1 METNSMNVASKVRLH
16 CEQECDCYVWLDNI
30 RLAIKTPKRGVICYD
45 SSNKPADKISKKC
58 GSNRPHPTT
67 RGAMTPC
74 DPLSSPRSP
83 FKPDRAGHSQSQP
96 SIDGSSWRCSSLRR
110 ICYAAASFREIA
122 MQPKPFW
129 GLGLGSRPIT
139 DARLA

>member
-16 CEQECDCYVWLDNI
+16 CEHACDFYVWLDNI
-30 RLAIKTPKRGVICYD
+30 RLAIETPKRGGICFD
-45 SSNKPADKISKKC
+45 SSNKPADKTSKKC

-67 RGAMTPC
+67 RVAMTPC
-74 DPLSSPRSP
+74 DPLNSPRSP
-83 FKPDRAGHSQSQP
+83 FEPDRAGHSQSQT

-110 ICYAAASFREIA
+110 TCYPTASFREIA
-122 MQPKPFW
+122 IQPKPFW